1 MKWELSIQEI
11 LDLKNQS
18 DNQRNDFAE
27 YLRVVLE
34 LKREYH

>member
-1 MKWELSIQEI
+1 MKWEFSIQEI
-11 LDLKNQS
+11 LHVKNKSRHQI
-18 DNQRNDFAE
+18 NNFAE